1 MMGWVILAIGMIFFL
16 IAGDIDSQRNQNS
29 RTAIQTQSGQFYASQ
44 FLTIANRVNDWRY
57 KTGQKD
63 GTIPTDQ
70 LGLPFT
76 PDSRIQYRLLQSRL
90 WIWMPEQP
98 GLVDALRAQSRGSA
112 LIGTMRSG
120 QLIWL
125 SGLATGLTAPQG
137 VSEGAVVYLN

>member
-1 MMGWVILAIGMIFFL
+1 MGRVILAISMIFFL
-16 IAGDIDSQRNQNS
+16 IVGDIDSQQNQTS
-29 RTAIQTQSGQFYASQ
+29 RTAIQTQSGQLYATQ
-44 FLTIANRVNDWRY
+44 ILTIANRVNDWRY
-57 KTGQKD
+57 KTGQTN
-63 GTIPTDQ
+63 GTVPVDQ

-76 PDSRIQYRLLQSRL
+76 PDARIQYRLLQSRL
-90 WIWMPEQP
+90 WVWMPEQA

-137 VSEGAVVYLN
+137 VPEGAVVYLN

>member
-1 MMGWVILAIGMIFFL
+1 MGWVILAIGMIFFL

-63 GTIPTDQ
+63 GAIPTDQ

-76 PDSRIQYRLLQSRL
+76 PDSRIQYRLL
-90 WIWMPEQP
+90 PEQI
-98 GLVDALRAQSRGSA
+98 VDLDAGTTAGSLMHYGHRVA
-112 LIGTMRSG
+112 VRH
-120 QLIWL
+120 L
-125 SGLATGLTAPQG
+125 SAP
-137 VSEGAVVYLN
+137 